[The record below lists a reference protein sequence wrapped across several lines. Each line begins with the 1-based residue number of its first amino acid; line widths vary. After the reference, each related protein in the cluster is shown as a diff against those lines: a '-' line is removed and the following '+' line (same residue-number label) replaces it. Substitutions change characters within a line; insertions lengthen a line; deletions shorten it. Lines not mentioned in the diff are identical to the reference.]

1 MDTKVVVEVVCP
13 HCHSKLM
20 MKKKP
25 EITSQIV
32 KCPGNGCGQELHIV
46 FDVTKDPQTYQIIDD
61 SKGND
66 KKKKDETVYK
76 KDVGSDKESDIGTQ
90 KKKTVYGKDRNKTP
104 HNIYNDI
111 DDDDDEDV
119 KPRKRHRLR
128 ERIYLTH
135 ITWFGLRNQRF
146 QLYEGTTTIGRYD
159 EDDPSDIMIR
169 GDETMS
175 RKSVA
180 IIIEEG
186 CFLASAG
193 QIEDEYERTSD
204 GSWYWVDDIQTV
216 QDSVMKD
223 ATIAD
228 GTAVKT
234 PGSNIF
240 PYLQENIDEIITV
253 DDDELI
259 VAFLDMVENH
269 KMVVENSGL
278 LTVAALNHLGF
289 KDKRVVS

>member
-180 IIIEEG
+180 IIIEE
-186 CFLASAG
+186 
-193 QIEDEYERTSD
+193 EDGIFDYKLKVLNATNKVKVNDQRVKE
-204 GSWYWVDDIQTV
+204 GSEVYLDFGDIIMLGNSKFKF
-216 QDSVMKD
+216 D
-223 ATIAD
+223 
-228 GTAVKT
+228 
-234 PGSNIF
+234 
-240 PYLQENIDEIITV
+240 
-253 DDDELI
+253 
-259 VAFLDMVENH
+259 NH
-269 KMVVENSGL
+269 
-278 LTVAALNHLGF
+278 
-289 KDKRVVS
+289 